1 MTSWRLRSSPA
12 RAQCDSSGTVIIPD
26 LNLLVYAYNAGAPHH
41 DAARQWWEDLVNG
54 TERVGVPW
62 VVSTGF
68 VRLMTHPRVLVHPAA
83 PAEAVDY
90 VCQWFQFPYVTSV
103 NPGVDHLTY
112 LRRNLV
118 AAGVGANL
126 VTNCHIAALAMEY
139 QAEVHSN
146 DTDFSR
152 FPGLR
157 WRNPL

>member
-1 MTSWRLRSSPA
+1 MI
-12 RAQCDSSGTVIIPD
+12 VPD
-26 LNLLVYAYNAGAPHH
+26 LNLLVYAYNDGVPNHEP
-41 DAARQWWEDLVNG
+41 ARRWWEDLVNG

-68 VRLMTHPRVLVHPAA
+68 VRLMTHPSVLVRPATA
-83 PAEAVDY
+83 TEAVDY
-90 VCQWFQFPYVTSV
+90 VREWFRFPHVAPV
-103 NPGVDHLTY
+103 NPGAEHLAL
-112 LRRNLV
+112 LRRNLA

-126 VTNCHIAALAMEY
+126 VTDSHIAAVAMEY